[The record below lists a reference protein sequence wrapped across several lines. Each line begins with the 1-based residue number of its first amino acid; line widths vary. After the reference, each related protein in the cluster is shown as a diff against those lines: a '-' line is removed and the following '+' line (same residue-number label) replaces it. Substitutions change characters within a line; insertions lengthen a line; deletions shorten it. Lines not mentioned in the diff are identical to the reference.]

1 MDNRAVVSCF
11 NGFLRRIQHFIFAS
25 YWSKE
30 QVQLHSGRQ
39 RYKPTGIFSLAKWR
53 VLPSIFRI
61 WRPRLSNRKRVR
73 QNHSRC
79 RWTESRLSWSG
90 SCSAVRNVCCLFIW
104 LIEWLDF
111 RHGNGRLRVR
121 CLLIRSVNSAYAN
134 GKQIKTYPL
143 FQHGTRNNQHEK
155 RLSWYANLE
164 NWYLVYPFIFWW
176 LILGWRITTLA
187 SIRKFLLH
195 SYRSIDYLKIDIEGD
210 EWPFLEQMLQDG
222 HSFLDIKQIGME
234 VHLLPFDRLD
244 HYRSLIQRLE
254 SLGYVRF
261 FSRQNRWMTHAYEM
275 AWFNANYSLNQ
286 SLSTSMSEWKKDE
299 SLFNNKLPLIV

>member
-61 WRPRLSNRKRVR
+61 WRSRLSNRKRVR

-143 FQHGTRNNQHEK
+143 FQHGTRNNQYEK

-164 NWYLVYPFIFWW
+164 NWYLVYPFICYY
-176 LILGWRITTLA
+176 LINFRLEDNDI
-187 SIRKFLLH
+187 
-195 SYRSIDYLKIDIEGD
+195 SID
-210 EWPFLEQMLQDG
+210 PQVFVTQ
-222 HSFLDIKQIGME
+222 
-234 VHLLPFDRLD
+234 LPVDWLPENWHRRRRVALFRAD
-244 HYRSLIQRLE
+244 
-254 SLGYVRF
+254 VA
-261 FSRQNRWMTHAYEM
+261 RWA
-275 AWFNANYSLNQ
+275 Q
-286 SLSTSMSEWKKDE
+286 LSWY
-299 SLFNNKLPLIV
+299 